1 MAKIILD
8 VPDNHLNNVMSVLKS
23 LKSELITKIQTDGS
37 TIQPISSSLP
47 QNEKYKPKATSIP
60 KSRSRYLSP
69 EEFKKRLTGKN

>member
-8 VPDNHLNNVMSVLKS
+8 VPDNHLNNVLNVIKS
-23 LKSELITKIQTDGS
+23 LKSELITKVQTEDS

-47 QNEKYKPKATSIP
+47 QNEKYRPKATPIQ